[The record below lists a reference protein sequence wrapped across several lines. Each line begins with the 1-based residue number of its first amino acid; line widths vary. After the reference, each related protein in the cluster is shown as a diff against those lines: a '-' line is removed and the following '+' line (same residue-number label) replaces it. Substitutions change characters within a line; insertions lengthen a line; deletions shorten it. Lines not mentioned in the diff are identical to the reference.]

1 MALRVIRR
9 STGNNAFDWMVTSA
23 QIASNVSNMLQ
34 FPPTM
39 AATTVLLSIL
49 QIIAVSKP
57 TFYPS
62 LVHDLT
68 HLPAC

>member
-23 QIASNVSNMLQ
+23 QIASNVSSMLQ

-57 TFYPS
+57 TF
-62 LVHDLT
+62 
-68 HLPAC
+68 